1 MISQLMKDLIEEA
14 NGLLI
19 LKRGDGFSPEDIETI
34 IEDMTIED
42 MQDVVYS
49 LKRDEVIDLIIATEG
64 E

>member
-19 LKRGDGFSPEDIETI
+19 LKRGDGFSREDIETI

-49 LKRDEVIDLIIATEG
+49 LKRDEVVDLIIATEG